1 MATFAPSSARPRAMA
16 LPIPLLPPVT
26 SATLPFNPRSMRCT
40 PLSRPPPAHTSRRHA
55 GGLGARAENRVGR
68 KLNNRQSIVNALSSR
83 PAPPRTERPGESM
96 KERFQKPTTLAAETA
111 RHLREAII
119 TGELAPGERLNESK
133 LTRDLGL
140 SRSPVREA
148 IRILESEGL
157 LTLEPRRGAHVRP
170 VGDDDLQ
177 EIFDLRL
184 TIESHGLRRDPH
196 RITAQAIAPLRQAVD
211 EARLAPVSNAFE
223 QATSLVAAH
232 ITNLK
237 EAVLKA
243 MVRTE

>member
-1 MATFAPSSARPRAMA
+1 
-16 LPIPLLPPVT
+16 
-26 SATLPFNPRSMRCT
+26 
-40 PLSRPPPAHTSRRHA
+40 
-55 GGLGARAENRVGR
+55 
-68 KLNNRQSIVNALSSR
+68 
-83 PAPPRTERPGESM
+83 M
-96 KERFQKPTTLAAETA
+96 KERFQKRTTLAAETA

-119 TGELAPGERLNESK
+119 RGELAPGERRNESK

-157 LTLEPRRGAHVRP
+157 LMLEPRRGAHVRP
-170 VGDDDLQ
+170 LGDDDLQ

-211 EARLAPVSNAFE
+211 EARAAPVANAFE
-223 QATSLVAAH
+223 QAASLAGAH